1 MSIATTLKQFMAD
14 QGVSYGVVT
23 HSRTEDAMRTAAAAH
38 VSGEI
43 LAKAV
48 VLKDDRGYLVAI
60 MPATYKVRMGP
71 VHELTG
77 RSHLEMVDEN
87 ELAGLFMDC
96 ERGAVPAVPAAYGL
110 DAVWDD
116 SLAQAETIYFEGGD
130 HRSLIHVT
138 GDDFRQLMGAA
149 EHGVLGA
156 HV

>member
-1 MSIATTLKQFMAD
+1 MSIALTVKQFMAD
-14 QGVSYGVVT
+14 RGVSYGVVT

-38 VSGEI
+38 VSGEF

-48 VLKDDRGYLVAI
+48 VLKDERGYLMAV

-71 VHELTG
+71 IHELTG
-77 RSHLEMVDEN
+77 RNHLELVVEDE
-87 ELAGLFMDC
+87 LVGLFKDC

-116 SLAQAETIYFEGGD
+116 SLANAETVYFEGGD
-130 HRSLIHVT
+130 HRSLVQVT
-138 GDDFRQLMGAA
+138 GGDFRRLLGTA